1 MGVVAAQD
9 ATGPPGAP
17 APGDPLTVRDQVV
30 RATYACVARFG
41 MAKTTVE
48 DVVKESG
55 LSRATIYRHFP
66 GGREELLHEA
76 VAWQVGEFFVRLA
89 DHVRDAPD
97 LAHLLDDG
105 LAFARRALGEHE
117 LLQRILQTEP
127 ERLLG
132 LLTTESTKTLP
143 FIAAFLEPYLER
155 ERVAGRLRA
164 GVEVAEA
171 ASHLARLVL
180 SYIGGPGWADLDDP
194 AQRRDL
200 VERELLGGVLRR
212 P

>member
-1 MGVVAAQD
+1 MGAMSVSA
-9 ATGPPGAP
+9 
-17 APGDPLTVRDQVV
+17 APGPSDPISVRDQVV
-30 RATYACVARFG
+30 RATYACIARFG

-76 VAWQVGEFFVRLA
+76 VGWQVAEFFVRLA

-97 LAHLLDDG
+97 LIHLLDDG
-105 LAFARRALGEHE
+105 LAFARRALVEHE

-143 FIAAFLEPYLER
+143 FIADYLHPSLER
-155 ERVAGRLRA
+155 ERAAGRLRA
-164 GVEVAEA
+164 GVDVDDA
-171 ASHLARLVL
+171 ADHLARLIL
-180 SYIGGPGWADLDDP
+180 SYIGGPGWADLDNP
-194 AQRRDL
+194 AERRDL
-200 VERELLGGVLRR
+200 VERELLGGILAG
-212 P
+212 